1 MLCEQVITCCMA
13 VKQRLSQSSL
23 LTIKTM
29 LLPLDA
35 GWLEE
40 NWRSDVS
47 YCKLSE
53 TEAVTTS

>member
-40 NWRSDVS
+40 NWRSDGV
-47 YCKLSE
+47 LL
-53 TEAVTTS
+53 